1 MSEVIVEP
9 KNKASDGGYTDVA
22 SGGKGT
28 STPRTD
34 PNQRQEHSPQERHA
48 NGQQDS
54 PDVDITDDMVGLQVE
69 DERFSAEENAGKSVS
84 SLDENNSGKQIT
96 GNPGPLPDSGKLD
109 IVNDS
114 GRDNVAMSE
123 EKTSR
128 LLQEAPKNDVVRLDD
143 PGNLRMVKK
152 QDKQNYDSVENDDI
166 ITIEPG
172 TKSKLLH
179 KEGSSTNGN
188 ICDRTESS
196 EETFATEEST
206 SGTNSQFTEE
216 GSTVELLE
224 GAMAESKPTSL
235 EGATANSE
243 PKRPDSIPLV
253 NSIDLYRRL
262 HDPLSGIRTEGRREE
277 EKKGAAGGSWGLAQ
291 QGFVSREG
299 DMVSFVATDLT
310 QKIKKSTPNR
320 QTNDPEL
327 ELILGQKEHTAATSE
342 AVGSRKATD
351 MPPIDPRVLVH
362 LEKQA
367 KQVSESLE
375 IMMGN
380 LRGTLHSMSAITVG
394 CMQTHRDMVESLGD
408 TTDLCVKAMYTLIAR
423 CEELN
428 NSMKPVHEIAQQI
441 KDIKKQ
447 LEAFEALCK

>member
-1 MSEVIVEP
+1 MSEIIAQHEQQ
-9 KNKASDGGYTDVA
+9 ASDAGVS
-22 SGGKGT
+22 SGGTAKGK

-34 PNQRQEHSPQERHA
+34 PSQEREDLSERHA
-48 NGQQDS
+48 NGEQES
-54 PDVDITDDMVGLQVE
+54 FDVNVLNKMAGLQVHDDCFSVEE
-69 DERFSAEENAGKSVS
+69 DGNKRVG
-84 SLDENNSGKQIT
+84 LDENNSGKQT
-96 GNPGPLPDSGKLD
+96 TCDPESLPDKEGQD
-109 IVNDS
+109 TVNDS
-114 GRDNVAMSE
+114 GGGNVVMAE

-128 LLQEAPKNDVVRLDD
+128 LLQEAMKNDVVHLDD
-143 PGNLRMVKK
+143 PGNLRMVK
-152 QDKQNYDSVENDDI
+152 QDKPVQNDSTGTDDVDAR
-166 ITIEPG
+166 
-172 TKSKLLH
+172 
-179 KEGSSTNGN
+179 EGATSNPHNNESSANGN
-188 ICDRTESS
+188 VCNRTVSQSS
-196 EETFATEEST
+196 EEVDEAFAADEST
-206 SGTNSQFTEE
+206 SDDNSPHIED
-216 GSTVELLE
+216 GSKVE
-224 GAMAESKPTSL
+224 GATAENKPTTL
-235 EGATANSE
+235 EGATASE

-262 HDPLSGIRTEGRREE
+262 HDPLSGMRTEGRKEE
-277 EKKGAAGGSWGLAQ
+277 ERGAAGGAWGLAQ

-327 ELILGQKEHTAATSE
+327 ELILGQKEHTAAASE
-342 AVGSRKATD
+342 TVGSRKATD

-428 NSMKPVHEIAQQI
+428 NSMKPVQEIAQQI

>member
-1 MSEVIVEP
+1 MSKIIVEP
-9 KNKASDGGYTDVA
+9 DNQASEAGVS
-22 SGGKGT
+22 SGGKGK

-34 PNQRQEHSPQERHA
+34 PNEEEEQFSERHA
-48 NGQQDS
+48 NGEQDS
-54 PDVDITDDMVGLQVE
+54 NDVDVSNKMAELQVD
-69 DERFSAEENAGKSVS
+69 DECFTAEEGPSKCVS
-84 SLDENNSGKQIT
+84 LEENNGGKQTT
-96 GNPGPLPDSGKLD
+96 GDPGSLPDKGDQDVVKESRR
-109 IVNDS
+109 
-114 GRDNVAMSE
+114 RDNVVMAE

-128 LLQEAPKNDVVRLDD
+128 LLEDSQKNDVVRLDD
-143 PGNLRMVKK
+143 PGNLRNVK
-152 QDKQNYDSVENDDI
+152 QDKPEQNDS
-166 ITIEPG
+166 TG
-172 TKSKLLH
+172 TDNEEAIAGTTPNLH
-179 KEGSSTNGN
+179 NEDSSANGN
-188 ICDRTESS
+188 DCNRTVSQSS
-196 EETFATEEST
+196 EVDEAFAADESA
-206 SGTNSQFTEE
+206 SDHNSHLLEEE
-216 GSTVELLE
+216 GSKVE
-224 GAMAESKPTSL
+224 GATAKNKPTSL
-235 EGATANSE
+235 EGASASE

-262 HDPLSGIRTEGRREE
+262 HDPLSGMRTEGKKEE
-277 EKKGAAGGSWGLAQ
+277 EKGAAGGSWGLAQ

-320 QTNDPEL
+320 QTNESDPEL
-327 ELILGQKEHTAATSE
+327 ELILGQKEHMAAASE
-342 AVGSRKATD
+342 TVASRKATD

-362 LEKQA
+362 LERQA

>member
-320 QTNDPEL
+320 QTN
-327 ELILGQKEHTAATSE
+327 
-342 AVGSRKATD
+342 ATD

>member
-1 MSEVIVEP
+1 MSKIIVEP
-9 KNKASDGGYTDVA
+9 DNQASEAGVS
-22 SGGKGT
+22 SGGKGK

-34 PNQRQEHSPQERHA
+34 PNEEEEQFSERHA
-48 NGQQDS
+48 NGEQDS
-54 PDVDITDDMVGLQVE
+54 NDVDVSNKMAELQVD
-69 DERFSAEENAGKSVS
+69 DECFTAEEGPSKCVS
-84 SLDENNSGKQIT
+84 LEENNGGKQTT
-96 GNPGPLPDSGKLD
+96 GDPGSLPDKGDQDVVKESRR
-109 IVNDS
+109 
-114 GRDNVAMSE
+114 RDNVVMAE

-128 LLQEAPKNDVVRLDD
+128 LLEDSQKNDVVRLDD
-143 PGNLRMVKK
+143 PGNLRNVK
-152 QDKQNYDSVENDDI
+152 QDKPEQNDS
-166 ITIEPG
+166 TG
-172 TKSKLLH
+172 TDNEEAIAGTTPNLH
-179 KEGSSTNGN
+179 NEDSSANGN
-188 ICDRTESS
+188 DCNRTVSQSS
-196 EETFATEEST
+196 EVDEAFAADESA
-206 SGTNSQFTEE
+206 SDHNSHLLEEE
-216 GSTVELLE
+216 GSKVE
-224 GAMAESKPTSL
+224 GATAKNKPTSL
-235 EGATANSE
+235 EGASASE

-262 HDPLSGIRTEGRREE
+262 HDPLSGMRTEGKKEE
-277 EKKGAAGGSWGLAQ
+277 EKGAAGGSWGLAQ

-320 QTNDPEL
+320 QTN
-327 ELILGQKEHTAATSE
+327 
-342 AVGSRKATD
+342 ATD

-362 LEKQA
+362 LERQA

>member
-9 KNKASDGGYTDVA
+9 KNKADDDGYTDVA

-34 PNQRQEHSPQERHA
+34 PNQEQEHSPQERHA

-54 PDVDITDDMVGLQVE
+54 PDVDISNDMVGLRVD
-69 DERFSAEENAGKSVS
+69 DERFSVEENAEKCVS
-84 SLDENNSGKQIT
+84 FDENNSATKQIT
-96 GNPGPLPDSGKLD
+96 GNPGPLPDSGKLEV
-109 IVNDS
+109 VNDS
-114 GRDNVAMSE
+114 GRDDVVMSE

-143 PGNLRMVKK
+143 PGNLRVLKK
-152 QDKQNYDSVENDDI
+152 HDQNFDSVENDDI
-166 ITIEPG
+166 ITIESG
-172 TKSKLLH
+172 TRSKLPH
-179 KEGSSTNGN
+179 KEDSSTNGN

-196 EETFATEEST
+196 EETFATEESR

-224 GAMAESKPTSL
+224 GAMTESKPTSL

-320 QTNDPEL
+320 QTN
-327 ELILGQKEHTAATSE
+327 
-342 AVGSRKATD
+342 ATD

-428 NSMKPVHEIAQQI
+428 NSMKPVHEIAQQMYPFMDEGFNI
-441 KDIKKQ
+441 GVSGPDKD
-447 LEAFEALCK
+447 